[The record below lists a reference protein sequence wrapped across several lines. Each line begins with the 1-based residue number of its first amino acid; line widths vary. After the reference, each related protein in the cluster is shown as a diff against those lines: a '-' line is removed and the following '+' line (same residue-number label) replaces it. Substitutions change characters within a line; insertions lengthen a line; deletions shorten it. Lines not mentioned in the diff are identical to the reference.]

1 MCQKIYFEIN
11 VLQIR
16 FTLGLLWW
24 LRWYRICLPC
34 RRSGFEPWVG
44 KLAWRKAWQPTPV
57 FLPGE
62 SPWTEEPGGLQS
74 MRLQR
79 VRDDWAIKHSTT
91 LWLGFG
97 LSNRFRVND
106 QNRVSNQTLEPWT
119 KPKGTLSLSGASSP
133 CSGMLKYFL
142 KLQHSILFKAYES
155 VATSICSFLP
165 VFLPTHF
172 LFIIQVSVKYL
183 LFREVLSDCLE

>member
-1 MCQKIYFEIN
+1 MVKNQPTMQETW
-11 VLQIR
+11 VWSLGWE
-16 FTLGLLWW
+16 GLLEKGMA
-24 LRWYRICLPC
+24 IH
-34 RRSGFEPWVG
+34 SGI
-44 KLAWRKAWQPTPV
+44 LAWRIAMDRGAW
-57 FLPGE
+57 
-62 SPWTEEPGGLQS
+62 LQS

-79 VRDDWAIKHSTT
+79 VGDDWAVKHSTT

-133 CSGMLKYFL
+133 CSGMLEYL
-142 KLQHSILFKAYES
+142 LLFKVTTFNLIQGLWVSCNLHLQLSSCFLAYP
-155 VATSICSFLP
+155 L
-165 VFLPTHF
+165 